1 MAAICSS
8 RQIAAHPSSVALL
21 LAVPAAVD
29 LWPQAKQVAADVDI
43 PSATASRRVTMAARL
58 PDGQPLFLTLEV
70 GRPERSGDGFLAG
83 FSFAGARVPHTF
95 GEIVVKPA
103 IGGSQVSVT
112 LHWKGGID
120 RLVRTDLEAQA
131 DGFLAALVEA
141 AERRS
146 LAA

>member
-1 MAAICSS
+1 MAAICAS

-29 LWPQAKQVAADVDI
+29 LWPAAKQVAAETDI
-43 PSATASRRVTMAARL
+43 PSASRRVTMAARL
-58 PDGQPLFLTLEV
+58 PDGQPLFLTLDV
-70 GRPERSGDGFLAG
+70 GRPERSGDGFLTG
-83 FSFAGARVPHTF
+83 FSFAGPGVPHTF
-95 GEIVVKPA
+95 GEIRVSPA
-103 IGGSQVSVT
+103 VGGSQVSVV